1 MSTARDAMVI
11 EADTVPQRYN
21 IIAFL
26 SSWLIHTSYLFL
38 PGTFTSLENHL
49 DDGNSRKVVEAVKN
63 VPLLWLAGLCCI
75 IGTAGL
81 GYLWWIWNS
90 NFVWL
95 IRNVF
100 L

>member
-1 MSTARDAMVI
+1 MSAARNAMII
-11 EADTVPQRYN
+11 EADAIPRRYN
-21 IIAFL
+21 VVAFL

-38 PGTFTSLENHL
+38 PGTFTSLESHL
-49 DDGNSRKVVEAVKN
+49 DDGNSRRVVETVKN
-63 VPLLWLAGLCCI
+63 VPLLWLAATCCI

-81 GYLWWIWNS
+81 GYLWWTWSSNS
-90 NFVWL
+90 VWL

>member
-1 MSTARDAMVI
+1 MSAARNAMII
-11 EADTVPQRYN
+11 EADAIPRRYN
-21 IIAFL
+21 VVAFL

-38 PGTFTSLENHL
+38 PGTFTSLESQL
-49 DDGNSRKVVEAVKN
+49 DDGNSRRVVQTVKN
-63 VPLLWLAGLCCI
+63 VPLLWLAATCCI

-81 GYLWWIWNS
+81 GYLWWTWSSNS
-90 NFVWL
+90 VWL